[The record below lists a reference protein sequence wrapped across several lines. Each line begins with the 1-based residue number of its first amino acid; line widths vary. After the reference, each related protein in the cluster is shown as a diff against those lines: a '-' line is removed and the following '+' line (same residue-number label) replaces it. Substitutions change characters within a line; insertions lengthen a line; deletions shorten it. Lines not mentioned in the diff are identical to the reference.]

1 MPVTLRLRLG
11 VDLFMLLSR
20 EWCLE
25 GLLRLWARQC
35 CYVRLAEWSTSTG
48 FIFLGITSSCLF
60 HTTILI
66 AYFLSLKTLNILL
79 MKITLPPSFRVC
91 LGKLL
96 IWLCNVDVLT
106 LISCI
111 FVCKRCFPWVHL
123 KPKAFVSYRTWEREQ
138 HGRLDLYIYLF
149 PLQLP
154 VFLSFAN
161 ESGERCFQKLS
172 RIPQHLAK
180 GQRNDCGGVSS
191 PLALLRYKGQIK

>member
-25 GLLRLWARQC
+25 GLLRLWAWQC
-35 CYVRLAEWSTSTG
+35 CYVKWSTSTG

-79 MKITLPPSFRVC
+79 MKITLPLSFRVC

-123 KPKAFVSYRTWEREQ
+123 KPKSFVSYRTWERERAAWET
-138 HGRLDLYIYLF
+138 GFIYVSL
-149 PLQLP
+149 PLTTSC
-154 VFLSFAN
+154 VFVL
-161 ESGERCFQKLS
+161 C
-172 RIPQHLAK
+172 
-180 GQRNDCGGVSS
+180 
-191 PLALLRYKGQIK
+191 